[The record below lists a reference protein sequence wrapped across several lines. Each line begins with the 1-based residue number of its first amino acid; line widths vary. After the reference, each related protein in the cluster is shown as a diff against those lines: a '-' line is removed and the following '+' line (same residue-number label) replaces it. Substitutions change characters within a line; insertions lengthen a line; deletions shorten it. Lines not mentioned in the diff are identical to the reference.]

1 MGTEVQLPDPCLEPN
16 ASFFVSSSVVHK
28 PLLTLIFSQEGDLA
42 ILFFNPRSQRIQ
54 RIFLKKKAYE
64 IKKKM
69 SSLRQGQREASHAA
83 SNNFV
88 LQTLFVRKERMEEM
102 GLKVTQV
109 WMEARNA

>member
-1 MGTEVQLPDPCLEPN
+1 
-16 ASFFVSSSVVHK
+16 
-28 PLLTLIFSQEGDLA
+28 
-42 ILFFNPRSQRIQ
+42 
-54 RIFLKKKAYE
+54 
-64 IKKKM
+64 M